1 MSTGLSARRRSQGA
15 LALYLV
21 FLSPAA
27 WPADDSQ
34 VVVTA
39 SRIAESVADS
49 FWSST
54 VLTREDIESRQLS
67 SMQDLLADLAG
78 VNIDNTGGLGKA
90 SSVFLRGASS
100 DHTLLLIDGTRIGS
114 ATLGV
119 APFELI
125 PLAQIDRIEVVRGPR
140 STLYGSD
147 AVGGVVQIFTRRQ
160 SQPGFSVG
168 GSVMEGSHD
177 THEFTADLQARGERA
192 WVSISGDTLA
202 TRGIRTCLPGALSAG
217 AGCFLDAPS
226 QDPGGFHNHS
236 GSLSAGARLTERLTA
251 QLDSLIAD
259 GWTAFDGGFTNNTQF
274 TERVTSLHLDG
285 SLTDAWHVRLTAGR
299 NVDVQKNFLDRDP
312 SSRFDTTR
320 DSASLQIDGQ
330 ATPALRVISGADYE
344 NDRIDSDTSYDL
356 ASRHTRGVFTELRGE
371 LAAWSA
377 LAGARLEDNSQFGN
391 HVTENFGITRKLGER
406 QRLTATWGTAFRAP
420 TFNEL
425 YYPGFGNRS
434 LVPETSRSAELGAD
448 GSAGALR
455 WSLHAYQT
463 TIDRLIAFAFASAG
477 LLPENI
483 ARARIRGAEL
493 QADWHNRAWKVGG
506 QLTRMDPLNL
516 SDDSNSEHLLPR
528 RAKVSAALQV
538 RRFLAAG
545 ASSPVPGS
553 IAAVARWEGRRFDDL
568 ANTLP
573 LGGYLTVDL
582 LAEWTVAHDWKLQA
596 SAANLLDRNYQ
607 TAAYF
612 AQDGRHY
619 SVTVRYQMPGKQR

>member
-1 MSTGLSARRRSQGA
+1 MASRRAMLVAAMRPARTHCRQLPHPRRLGHGCVQFEELPMSTGLSARRGAQGA
-15 LALYLV
+15 LALYLAL
-21 FLSPAA
+21 LSGAS

-39 SRIAESVADS
+39 SRIEEPVADS

-54 VLTREDIESRQLS
+54 VLTREDIESRQVS
-67 SMQDLLADLAG
+67 SLQDLLADLAG

-90 SSVFLRGASS
+90 SSLFLRGASA
-100 DHTLLLIDGTRIGS
+100 DHTLLLIDGTRVGS

-119 APFELI
+119 EPFELI
-125 PLAQIDRIEVVRGPR
+125 PLEQIDRIEIVRGPR

-147 AVGGVVQIFTRRQ
+147 AVGGVVQIFTRHP
-160 SQPGFSVG
+160 SQPGFAAG
-168 GSVMEGSHD
+168 GSVMDGSHD

-192 WVSISGDTLA
+192 WASISGDTLT
-202 TRGIRTCLPGALSAG
+202 TRGISTCLPGALAAN
-217 AGCFLDAPS
+217 AGCFLDAPNPNP
-226 QDPGGFHNHS
+226 DGFHNHS
-236 GSLSAGARLTERLTA
+236 GSLSAGVRLSERLTA
-251 QLDSLIAD
+251 RLDSLIAD
-259 GWTAFDGGFTNNTQF
+259 GWTAFDGDFTNNTQF

-285 SLTDAWHVRLTAGR
+285 SVTDAWHARLTAGR

-344 NDRIDSDTSYDL
+344 NDRIDSDTPYDL
-356 ASRHTRGVFTELRGE
+356 TSRHTRGVFTELRGE

-434 LVPETSRSAELGAD
+434 LLPETSRSAELGAD
-448 GSAGALR
+448 GSTGALR

-463 TIDRLIAFAFASAG
+463 TIDRLIAFAFDATTTSF
-477 LLPENI
+477 LPQNV

-493 QADWHNRAWKVGG
+493 QADWHNRAWKIGG
-506 QLTRMDPLNL
+506 QLTRMEPLNL

-528 RAKVSAALQV
+528 SAKTSAALQV
-538 RRFLAAG
+538 R
-545 ASSPVPGS
+545 
-553 IAAVARWEGRRFDDL
+553 
-568 ANTLP
+568 
-573 LGGYLTVDL
+573 
-582 LAEWTVAHDWKLQA
+582 
-596 SAANLLDRNYQ
+596 
-607 TAAYF
+607 
-612 AQDGRHY
+612 
-619 SVTVRYQMPGKQR
+619 

>member
-125 PLAQIDRIEVVRGPR
+125 PLEQIDRIEVVRGPR

-168 GSVMEGSHD
+168 ASVMEGSHD

-344 NDRIDSDTSYDL
+344 NDRIDSDTPYEL
-356 ASRHTRGVFTELRGE
+356 ASRHTRAVFTELRAA

-406 QRLTATWGTAFRAP
+406 Q
-420 TFNEL
+420 
-425 YYPGFGNRS
+425 
-434 LVPETSRSAELGAD
+434 V
-448 GSAGALR
+448 
-455 WSLHAYQT
+455 
-463 TIDRLIAFAFASAG
+463 TID
-477 LLPENI
+477 
-483 ARARIRGAEL
+483 EL
-493 QADWHNRAWKVGG
+493 QADWHNRAWKIGG
-506 QLTRMDPLNL
+506 QLTRMEPLNL
-516 SDDSNSEHLLPR
+516 SHDSNSEHLLPR
-528 RAKVSAALQV
+528 RAKTSAALQV

-545 ASSPVPGS
+545 AAIPAPGS

-582 LAEWTVAHDWKLQA
+582 MAEWSVARDWKLQA

-619 SVTVRYQMPGKQR
+619 SVTVRYQMTEKQP